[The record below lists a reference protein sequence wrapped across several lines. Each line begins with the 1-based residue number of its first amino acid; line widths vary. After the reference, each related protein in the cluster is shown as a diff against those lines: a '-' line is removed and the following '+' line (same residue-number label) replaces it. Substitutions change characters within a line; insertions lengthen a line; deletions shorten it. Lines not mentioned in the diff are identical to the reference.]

1 VISWDLPYEGGTP
14 ITGYIVRL
22 RHTDEINFTEDTVY
36 CDGINT
42 LTIIN
47 TRQCTVPVSVVTGSP
62 YLLPWGSSVYADLQA
77 FNTIGESPVSAAGN
91 GAIIIIV
98 PDAPTDLVNVEAI
111 TSAYQVGLSWQQG
124 ASTGGTAITEYI
136 LSYD

>member
-1 VISWDLPYEGGTP
+1 
-14 ITGYIVRL
+14 
-22 RHTDEINFTEDTVY
+22 
-36 CDGINT
+36 
-42 LTIIN
+42 
-47 TRQCTVPVSVVTGSP
+47 VPVTVITASP
-62 YLLPWGSSVYADLQA
+62 YLLPWGSSVYVDLQA
-77 FNTIGESPVSAAGN
+77 FNLIGESPVSTAGN

-98 PDAPTDLVNVEAI
+98 PDAPTNLINVSTI